1 MNRLREE
8 KLKNIQN
15 KGKSMEKPSTIKTA
29 DTEIQS

>member
-15 KGKSMEKPSTIKTA
+15 KGKFIEKPSTIKTV
-29 DTEIQS
+29 DNEIHS